1 MNDIYKKQVALL
13 IRIMP
18 SVYRIKDFAVH
29 GGTAINLFHKNMP
42 RYSVD
47 IDLTYIP
54 IQERNES
61 LEAINSH
68 LRTLKNSIEKS
79 IPGIKVIHKPN
90 VWKLQCT
97 LDGATVK
104 IEVNGTKRGL
114 IGETEEKTLCQRAE
128 TEFNMTC
135 KARTVS
141 YSQLYGGKIA
151 AALSR
156 QHPRDLF
163 DCKYIKIASFDDV
176 KDGFILCL
184 TGSDKP
190 VIESLQPNA
199 IDQTEALENQFEGM
213 SDTPFTYPDYEEAR
227 HKLIR
232 QVNDSMTET
241 DREFLLSFE
250 NGEPDWEK
258 CCAGDLSRY
267 PSVKWKLQN
276 IAKLKM
282 SNPQKHKEIVS
293 EFIFVL
299 LTAFTGRRNH
309 LHQRRLII
317 FFGNI
322 TFLHSRRQMYRLV
335 FRTQGKS
342 HRKTKSLPNDR
353 TGTIRTLSV
362 LYRIIIDNLIRNGF
376 HIFQQGL

>member
-13 IRIMP
+13 IRIIP

-54 IQERNES
+54 VQERAKS
-61 LEAINSH
+61 LETINSH
-68 LRTLKNSIEKS
+68 LRTLKSSIEKS
-79 IPGIKVIHKPN
+79 IPGIRVLHKPE

-97 LDGATVK
+97 LDSATVK
-104 IEVNGTKRGL
+104 IEVNGTKRGI
-114 IGETEEKTLCQRAE
+114 IGETEDRILCERAE

-163 DCKYIKIASFDDV
+163 DWKYMKMTSFNDV
-176 KDGFILCL
+176 KDGFMFYLL
-184 TGSDKP
+184 GSDKP
-190 VIESLQPNA
+190 LIESLQPNA

-213 SDTPFTYPDYEEAR
+213 SDTSFTYSDYEEAR
-227 HKLIR
+227 HNLIQ
-232 QVNDSMTET
+232 QVNDSLTET

-250 NGEPDWEK
+250 NDEPDWGK
-258 CCAGDLSRY
+258 CCAGDLNSY

-276 IAKLKM
+276 IAKLKKD
-282 SNPQKHKEIVS
+282 NPKKHRAGLEK
-293 EFIFVL
+293 L
-299 LTAFTGRRNH
+299 R
-309 LHQRRLII
+309 
-317 FFGNI
+317 
-322 TFLHSRRQMYRLV
+322 TFLFPEKQ
-335 FRTQGKS
+335 
-342 HRKTKSLPNDR
+342 
-353 TGTIRTLSV
+353 
-362 LYRIIIDNLIRNGF
+362 
-376 HIFQQGL
+376 

>member
-54 IQERNES
+54 VKERVES
-61 LEAINSH
+61 LDAINNH
-68 LRTLKNSIEKS
+68 LRTLKSYIEKS
-79 IPGIKVIHKPN
+79 IPGIKVIHKHD

-104 IEVNGTKRGL
+104 IEVNGTKRGI
-114 IGETEEKTLCQRAE
+114 IGETEDRKLCERAE

-163 DCKYIKIASFDDV
+163 DCKYMEMASFHDV
-176 KDGFILCL
+176 KNGFMLCL
-184 TGSDKP
+184 LGSDKP

-199 IDQTEALENQFEGM
+199 IDQTEALEKQFEGM
-213 SDTPFTYPDYEEAR
+213 SDTPFTYSDYEEAR
-227 HKLIR
+227 HNLIQ
-232 QVNDSMTET
+232 QVNDSLTET

-276 IAKLKM
+276 IAKLKK
-282 SNPQKHKEIVS
+282 SNPQKHKAGLEK
-293 EFIFVL
+293 L
-299 LTAFTGRRNH
+299 
-309 LHQRRLII
+309 Q
-317 FFGNI
+317 
-322 TFLHSRRQMYRLV
+322 TFL
-335 FRTQGKS
+335 FPKKG
-342 HRKTKSLPNDR
+342 
-353 TGTIRTLSV
+353 
-362 LYRIIIDNLIRNGF
+362 
-376 HIFQQGL
+376 